1 VPGLP
6 GILIG
11 HNARIAWSLTD
22 TQNQATMFYDEKTR
36 PGEYYWDGAWRKL
49 QVVHYTIAVRGAAT
63 RHLTVDITVHGPI
76 MTQAGQTT
84 SIDWMGNVPS
94 PDLQAMLTV
103 NQAASFSQFKAVLA
117 GWYAP
122 TQNFVYA
129 DATGNIGAISAG
141 YYPQVGAGCQPW
153 LPITPG
159 HLERHHGGRFG
170 GGLGLVDILAR
181 LPVRG
186 VPALVEPGQ
195 GAHRPGSRRPGGL
208 GAASANEAP
217 TGSAN
222 SGSPVRGPGALCR
235 GRRARPPPA
244 APRAARPSAP
254 CGHAARSCGG

>member
-1 VPGLP
+1 
-6 GILIG
+6 
-11 HNARIAWSLTD
+11 
-22 TQNQATMFYDEKTR
+22 M
-36 PGEYYWDGAWRKL
+36 
-49 QVVHYTIAVRGAAT
+49 QVVQYTIPVRGAAT
-63 RHLTVDITVHGPI
+63 SRLTVDLTGHGPI
-76 MTQAGQTT
+76 MTQAGQNT
-84 SIDWMGNVPS
+84 SVDWMGNVPS
-94 PDLQAMLTV
+94 PDLAAMLAV

-208 GAASANEAP
+208 RSGNATVAADSAAASAWW
-217 TGSAN
+217 TFWRDYLSAVFQPWWN
-222 SGSPVRGPGALCR
+222 QAKVPIGQDHEGLAV
-235 GRRARPPPA
+235 
-244 APRAARPSAP
+244 SAP
-254 CGHAARSCGG
+254 PDRKS